1 MKRFYPDIR
10 KTQLKVGVFT
20 VLILAILVLGYLWL
34 SNRISSQS
42 QHDLRVSFDDV
53 MGLEIGDQVTFRG
66 MEVGRV
72 KKIEA
77 REHDIMVTT
86 RINTDIILK
95 EGSRYIISDSSL
107 MGGSVLNITQGTG
120 PAVVNTS
127 QVLKGESPVGIMGAV
142 NRATL
147 AIDEI
152 NAAFTS
158 LNAEGGMIGKS
169 TALLD
174 NARQAA
180 VSLDELALTAQ
191 SDLRAAL
198 RQIELLSGQLLT
210 VAQNAA
216 PKLDSTLERAPGAM
230 ASITAALDSLRILS
244 SHLEQT
250 VTALNSGNS
259 TAGRLLRDD
268 ELYLRLQ
275 TSVASLDSLLQEVR
289 ANPRKYLKFS
299 IF

>member
-10 KTQLKVGVFT
+10 STQLKVGIFT
-20 VLILAILVLGYLWL
+20 VLILAILALGYLWL
-34 SNRISSQS
+34 SSRISSQS
-42 QHDLRVSFDDV
+42 QRDLRISFEDV

-77 REHDIMVTT
+77 REHGILVTT
-86 RINTDIILK
+86 RINTDIILR

-120 PAVVNTS
+120 PAAVNTR
-127 QVLKGESPVGIMGAV
+127 QVLRGESPVGIMGAV

-152 NAAFTS
+152 NTAFSS
-158 LNAEGGMIGKS
+158 LNADGGMIGKS
-169 TALLD
+169 SALLD

-198 RQIELLSGQLLT
+198 RQIELLSGELLA

-216 PKLDSTLERAPGAM
+216 PKLDSALEQAPGAM
-230 ASITAALDSLRILS
+230 ASVSATLDSLRTLS

-289 ANPRKYLKFS
+289 ANPGKYLKFS